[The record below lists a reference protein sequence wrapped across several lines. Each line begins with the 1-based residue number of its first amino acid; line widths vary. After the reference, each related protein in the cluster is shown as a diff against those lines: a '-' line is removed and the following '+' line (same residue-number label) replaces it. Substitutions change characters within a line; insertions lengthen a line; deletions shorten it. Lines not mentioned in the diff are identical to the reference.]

1 MIIVESN
8 NVKYHFEEI
17 GFQSLNVNDFHNGEH
32 SKYGCMISLN
42 ENLGKKE
49 KADKSFSSLT
59 QLNRRNLGR
68 RAGRSLVTVGSMAAG
83 AFLVVSTG
91 AFRKAPPVS
100 PTDLQSGTGG
110 FSFWGESA
118 VPIYDDLNQDEAIQ

>member
-1 MIIVESN
+1 MGKILLN

-49 KADKSFSSLT
+49 KHFTEIKKYIMSK
-59 QLNRRNLGR
+59 
-68 RAGRSLVTVGSMAAG
+68 V
-83 AFLVVSTG
+83 
-91 AFRKAPPVS
+91 
-100 PTDLQSGTGG
+100 
-110 FSFWGESA
+110 
-118 VPIYDDLNQDEAIQ
+118 